1 MFLHCR
7 ILSAHVGAEADDADG
22 GDAGVDQD
30 EGAINVAVVEQAL
43 KAAPRRCRKSGKK
56 TEPRVKRGKGTKRNA
71 EEEPEKKDQ
80 LRKLLPRREVERQ
93 LLLWPTKRSRRR
105 ILRRNQM
112 PRKQGKLLLI
122 RRGKRRQLMKYQRR

>member
-56 TEPRVKRGKGTKRNA
+56 SVTVTEVEKT
-71 EEEPEKKDQ
+71 EEPNLRKRQCSHESCPQEKKA
-80 LRKLLPRREVERQ
+80 KGSCYCGRQ
-93 LLLWPTKRSRRR
+93 KGGGGGR
-105 ILRRNQM
+105 
-112 PRKQGKLLLI
+112 
-122 RRGKRRQLMKYQRR
+122 Y